1 MKLVE
6 YLNKNCLIELDR
18 SSVQSLR
25 IRSELVYINEKVVL
39 NDEYIDG
46 FTKFNEMENIAE
58 LLIDGNWYA
67 IGLFYSADNS
77 DYADDLPSRI
87 RIHEMFINDLDD
99 GCDTVNISDSTDLIG
114 DCIEIINSFRRWN
127 WIDKHSYPIEMLIE
141 ND

>member
-99 GCDTVNISDSTDLIG
+99 GC
-114 DCIEIINSFRRWN
+114 
-127 WIDKHSYPIEMLIE
+127 
-141 ND
+141 